1 MAIKMSQETV
11 ERARELSEI
20 VARQGWASMGIDRSD
35 PATMTAVLEAAIDL
49 MYERATQKK
58 K

>member
-20 VARQGWASMGIDRSD
+20 AARQGWMSLGIDRSD
-35 PATMTAVLEAAIDL
+35 PATMTAVVEAAIDL
-49 MYERATQKK
+49 LYVRATQKK

>member
-1 MAIKMSQETV
+1 MKMTRATV

-20 VARQGWASMGIDRSD
+20 VARHGWESVAIDRSD
-35 PATMTAVLEAAIDL
+35 PATLTAIVEAAIDVL
-49 MYERATQKK
+49 WARTQKK